1 MSIKVSI
8 PTGKDVG
15 TATGLYQWDYG
26 QVLEIESLDI
36 GSEVVEV
43 HFACANMTEA
53 IVRPCSFSNGVGT
66 VVIPDQCL
74 EQTTP
79 VTAWV
84 YRIET
89 IYDAAGMVVS
99 TEGRTIKTI
108 TLPITARTRPSIAR
122 EIPQVFSDKYTE
134 LISEINEAVDN
145 LENGNITAAK
155 AIDADNAGKSDYAT
169 AAGNAANANHAV
181 ASDRATKAIQDE
193 EGNNIVETYGNFAN
207 AFVED
212 TLLGLARGVYYI
224 EATPIEDVDYSNMLK
239 IAGLVF
245 FGASGESF
253 DTGLSSTV
261 VYSSGSVAYYRMCIE
276 NGSIRVN
283 KFDGGTPIDV
293 TEAYNIRYTRIK

>member
-89 IYDAAGMVVS
+89 IYDAVGMVVS

-134 LISEINEAVDN
+134 LIAEINEAVDG
-145 LENGNITAAK
+145 LEHGNITAAK
-155 AIDADNAGKSDYAT
+155 AIDADNANYAT
-169 AAGNAANANHAV
+169 AAGNAATANHAA
-181 ASDRATKAIQDE
+181 ASERATKAMQDE
-193 EGNNIVETYGNFAN
+193 QGNNIIGTYGNFSN
-207 AFVED
+207 VFVTSD
-212 TLLGLARGVYYI
+212 MLPGSGAYYV
-224 EATPIEDVDYSNMLK
+224 EATSTTTTAK
-239 IAGLVF
+239 IVGLVF
-245 FGASGESF
+245 YENSTNDF
-253 DTGLSSTV
+253 DTGLTAVYNFEGV
-261 VYSSGSVAYYRMCIE
+261 VIFYKMFINQGII
-276 NGSIRVN
+276 SI
-283 KFDGGTPIDV
+283 KQIDPDGGEVDATTV
-293 TEAYNIRYTRIK
+293 FNFRYTRIK

>member
-8 PTGKDVG
+8 PTGKEVVS
-15 TATGLYQWDYG
+15 ATGLYQWDYG
-26 QVLEIESLDI
+26 QILEIESPDI

-99 TEGRTIKTI
+99 VEGRTIKTI

-134 LISEINEAVDN
+134 LISEINEAVDG
-145 LENGNITAAK
+145 LEHGNITAAK
-155 AIDADNAGKSDYAT
+155 AIDADNANKADYAT
-169 AAGNAANANHAV
+169 AAGNAANASHAI

-193 EGNNIVETYGNFAN
+193 QGNSIIGTYGNFSN
-207 AFVED
+207 EFVSD
-212 TLLGLARGVYYI
+212 TLLSIAGVYYI
-224 EATPIEDVDYSNMLK
+224 EAESNGLSNDVK

-245 FGASGESF
+245 FNGSGEPL
-253 DTGLSSTV
+253 DTGLSTTV
-261 VYSSGSVAYYRMCIE
+261 SEANGTRVYRVLLRNASLLVEESADGTKAEVS
-276 NGSIRVN
+276 NG
-283 KFDGGTPIDV
+283 F
-293 TEAYNIRYTRIK
+293 NIRYTRIK